1 MKVNGENADKL
12 YDAFLTM
19 DTKTYA
25 NAKADSI
32 KYGIKTDGLTISCS
46 ANAKYSLPFVVH
58 TLDVTGKIMKTEGV
72 YVQFSEEAA
81 ESTITLA
88 EQAHI
93 ATAKVEDQLV
103 VDLAVYFDKM
113 SEADRILWNADAR
126 MLLNNTNVSFVYT
139 DESTGKE
146 ETVDVVSGLIAGFTK
161 LKKDGKTEATN
172 NADIAKL
179 GINFVN
185 NYGEICW
192 AMVYTAKITVEI
204 NGENG
209 TKKLRLLLF
218 RSLSL
223 TRLLLKSLVSIHS
236 IQHSM
241 QMVF

>member
-1 MKVNGENADKL
+1 
-12 YDAFLTM
+12 M

-93 ATAKVEDQLV
+93 ATAKVEDQKLV
-103 VDLAVYFDKM
+103 VDLAAYFDKM

-146 ETVDVVSGLIAGFTK
+146 ETVDVVSGLIAGFT
-161 LKKDGKTEATN
+161 N
-172 NADIAKL
+172 
-179 GINFVN
+179 
-185 NYGEICW
+185 
-192 AMVYTAKITVEI
+192 
-204 NGENG
+204 
-209 TKKLRLLLF
+209 
-218 RSLSL
+218 
-223 TRLLLKSLVSIHS
+223 
-236 IQHSM
+236 
-241 QMVF
+241 

>member
-93 ATAKVEDQLV
+93 ATAKVEDQKLV
-103 VDLAVYFDKM
+103 VDLAAYFDKM

-185 NYGEICW
+185 NYGEI
-192 AMVYTAKITVEI
+192 MLGNGVYTAKITVEI

-209 TKKLRLLLF
+209 TKETK
-218 RSLSL
+218 
-223 TRLLLKSLVSIHS
+223 
-236 IQHSM
+236 
-241 QMVF
+241 

>member
-46 ANAKYSLPFVVH
+46 ANAKSSLPFVVH

-93 ATAKVEDQLV
+93 ATAKVEDQKLV
-103 VDLAVYFDKM
+103 VDLAAYFDKM

-146 ETVDVVSGLIAGFTK
+146 ETVDVCIWFDCWVY
-161 LKKDGKTEATN
+161 KTE
-172 NADIAKL
+172 
-179 GINFVN
+179 
-185 NYGEICW
+185 ERW
-192 AMVYTAKITVEI
+192 
-204 NGENG
+204 
-209 TKKLRLLLF
+209 
-218 RSLSL
+218 
-223 TRLLLKSLVSIHS
+223 
-236 IQHSM
+236 
-241 QMVF
+241 